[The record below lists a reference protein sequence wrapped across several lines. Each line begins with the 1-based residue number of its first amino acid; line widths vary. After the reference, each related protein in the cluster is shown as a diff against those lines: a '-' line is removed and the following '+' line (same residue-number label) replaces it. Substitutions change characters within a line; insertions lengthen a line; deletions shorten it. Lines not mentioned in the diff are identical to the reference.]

1 LSTPEWA
8 STSRSSCGGIGPDAS
23 HFNDWIHDALVA
35 LGEDGRDESRVPQ
48 VNISSIT
55 PSAPIAA
62 PQASAPKTT
71 DPTVDAFADD
81 AGAAQPTP
89 PPPLPPGQGTRVD
102 QLA

>member
-1 LSTPEWA
+1 MVRILVIGFTKLSPAPATIGA
-8 STSRSSCGGIGPDAS
+8 DQSRI
-23 HFNDWIHDALVA
+23 L
-35 LGEDGRDESRVPQ
+35 Q
-48 VNISSIT
+48 VSVSAIT

-62 PQASAPKTT
+62 PQASAPQAP
-71 DPTVDAFADD
+71 DPTVDASAGD